1 MKVQQA
7 VGYFPS
13 ATTISYNPPASVYG
27 PPTLAYNP
35 RESSQHT
42 SNYAHDEGIA
52 LRHSILSI

>member
-13 ATTISYNPPASVYG
+13 ANTNYNPPTSVYG

-35 RESSQHT
+35 PESSHHT